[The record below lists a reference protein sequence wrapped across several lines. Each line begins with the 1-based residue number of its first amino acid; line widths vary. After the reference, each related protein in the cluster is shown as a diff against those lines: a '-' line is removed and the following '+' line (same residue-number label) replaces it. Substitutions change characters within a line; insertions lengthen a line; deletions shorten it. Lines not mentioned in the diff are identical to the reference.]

1 MVYHFPIYSRHPVF
15 NRDSDASLLRYKFVA
30 KPIYNTLDADS
41 NWYYKFGVK
50 LQIVVTNSA
59 IAKLKI
65 ITPVRSGSTTE
76 QVVEHVYELIKQEGL
91 EPGDRLPPEREL
103 SKRLDISR
111 PALRAALGSLISMG
125 VLQSRQGS
133 GTFLVDGPPALD
145 SEPLRLLAQLHGFTF
160 DHMFE
165 TRSVLEVGA
174 AGLAAERANGEQLA
188 SMSEE
193 ISEMFAA
200 LSDPQQFLLHDL
212 AFHRALAS
220 ASGNPT
226 LATLVEMVSTVLYER
241 RRETIARAHD
251 FNEAIDWHR
260 RIYRAIRARN
270 PEEAREAMRE
280 HILRAQRAFTL
291 EEKQQATRDQRDQ
304 KV

>member
-1 MVYHFPIYSRHPVF
+1 M
-15 NRDSDASLLRYKFVA
+15 
-30 KPIYNTLDADS
+30 
-41 NWYYKFGVK
+41 
-50 LQIVVTNSA
+50 TNSK
-59 IAKLKI
+59 IPKLKI
-65 ITPVRSGSTTE
+65 IKPVRAGYTTE
-76 QVVEHVYELIKQEGL
+76 QVVARVYELIKQEGL
-91 EPGDRLPPEREL
+91 QPGERLPPEREL
-103 SKRLDISR
+103 SKQLGISR
-111 PALRAALGSLISMG
+111 PSLRAGLSSLISMG

-133 GTFLVDGPPALD
+133 GTFIVDGPPALD
-145 SEPLRLLAQLHGFTF
+145 SEPLRLLAQLYGFTF

-165 TRSVLEVGA
+165 TRSILEVGA

-193 ISEMFAA
+193 ISEMFAS
-200 LSDPQQFLLHDL
+200 LNDPQQFLLHDL
-212 AFHRALAS
+212 AFHRALAA

-251 FNEAIDWHR
+251 FNEAVEWHR
-260 RIYRAIRARN
+260 LIYRAIRAKK

-280 HILRAQRAFTL
+280 HIMRAQRAFAL
-291 EEKQQATRDQRDQ
+291 EEKQQSTREQREQ

>member
-1 MVYHFPIYSRHPVF
+1 M
-15 NRDSDASLLRYKFVA
+15 LLRRHAIFVE
-30 KPIYNTLDADS
+30 IYPQYTLDADS
-41 NWYYKFGVK
+41 NWYYKFGVHFR
-50 LQIVVTNSA
+50 IVVTNSA

-65 ITPVRSGSTTE
+65 TKPVRTGYTTE
-76 QVVEHVYELIKQEGL
+76 QVVARVYELIQREDL

-103 SKRLDISR
+103 SKRLGISR
-111 PALRAALGSLISMG
+111 PLLRAALSSLISMG

-174 AGLAAERANGEQLA
+174 AGLAAKRANGEQLA

-193 ISEMFAA
+193 ISEIFAS
-200 LSDPQQFLLHDL
+200 LNDPQQFLRHDL

-251 FNEAIDWHR
+251 FNEAIEWHR

-280 HILRAQRAFTL
+280 HIMRAQRAFAL
-291 EEKQQATRDQRDQ
+291 EEKQRSTRDQREQ